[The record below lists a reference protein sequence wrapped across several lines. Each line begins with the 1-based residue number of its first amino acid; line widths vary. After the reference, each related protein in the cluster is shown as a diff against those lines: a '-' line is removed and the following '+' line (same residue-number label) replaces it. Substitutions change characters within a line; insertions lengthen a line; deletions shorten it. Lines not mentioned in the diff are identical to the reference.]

1 MSTRPVSTRT
11 RVGALIAAGLL
22 AIGSGGAVAGCGDK
36 DDSVGDDIEN
46 AADDA
51 GNEIDQAAD
60 DAGNEIDKAADDAG
74 DELSND
80 GKDDDG

>member
-1 MSTRPVSTRT
+1 MSTRPVSVRTRT
-11 RVGALIAAGLL
+11 ATLIAAGLL
-22 AIGSGGAVAGCGDK
+22 AVGGGTVAGCGGK

-51 GNEIDQAAD
+51 GSTIDQAAD
-60 DAGNEIDKAADDAG
+60 DADNEIDKAADDAG

-80 GKDDDG
+80 GKDDSG

>member
-51 GNEIDQAAD
+51 GNEID
-60 DAGNEIDKAADDAG
+60 KAADDAG

>member
-51 GNEIDQAAD
+51 G
-60 DAGNEIDKAADDAG
+60 